1 MKRSEVTIGDVYL
14 AKVSGVICRVKI
26 EAESRYG
33 GWDARNLDTDKR
45 VRIKTAQRLRGK
57 CRE

>member
-14 AKVSGVICRVKI
+14 AKVSGVICRVRI
-26 EAESRYG
+26 EIESDHG
-33 GWDARNLDTDKR
+33 GWLARNLETDKR